1 MKNKIFHAYLI
12 LLLIILTLP
21 CKTYGNANLIPF
33 KEITRYQI
41 TSKLFLKNVI
51 GNIILFIP
59 LGIFLSKK
67 RKIIYIILIPLAIE
81 ISQIF
86 IGRVFDIDDVMLNII
101 GILFG
106 ISIEKKGK
114 L

>member
-1 MKNKIFHAYLI
+1 MKNKIFTAYI
-12 LLLIILTLP
+12 IILLIILTIP
-21 CKTYGNANLIPF
+21 CKTYGNANIIPF
-33 KEITRYQI
+33 KEITRYHI

-51 GNIILFIP
+51 GNIVLFIP
-59 LGIFLSKK
+59 LGIFLYKK
-67 RKIIYIILIPLAIE
+67 RKIIYIIPLVIE

-86 IGRVFDIDDVMLNII
+86 IGRVFDIDDVILNII